1 MRVQIGL
8 IATLLS
14 GVLLASGCGGEQP
27 TTTAKVVTQVVVQV
41 VTQVVSPTSPPSLA
55 AATPTLTPPQVVV
68 NPPEW
73 TATPTPTQAP
83 TPTLTPPKVVVNPP
97 TPTRARTA
105 SPTVTPPRLVV
116 NPIYIIQGTP
126 FPTPPGLR
134 INTIDL
140 SSDLLAALTN
150 LRKPDQYTKA
160 LAFRVW
166 AYSPKSVLYGAEP
179 KDGDGIKQVEFAIYP
194 AVGGSL
200 GEPIYRRVE
209 TLAPFCAFGD
219 DGTDCIPF
227 DLANTGNLW
236 PDKKTP
242 LVAGDYVLKAKITY
256 GNGETRQT
264 DEDFDIV
271 LPPTPT
277 PRPVTLRAR
286 IIQPPPG
293 AQAITK
299 QVVFQVE
306 AYDQSVGAKDGAGIS
321 SVDMLILDSK
331 NKVVHKRTENTAAY
345 CAFGGGEPDCTI
357 YVFGQYQNRWPD
369 GSPVGDTYTLRAIVR
384 GKSGATLT
392 VQTKVA
398 IKP

>member
-1 MRVQIGL
+1 MRVQLGL

-73 TATPTPTQAP
+73 TATPTPT
-83 TPTLTPPKVVVNPP
+83 LTPPKVVVNPP
-97 TPTRARTA
+97 TPTRAPTA
-105 SPTVTPPRLVV
+105 TPTVTPPRLVV

-140 SSDLLAALTN
+140 SDNLLAALTN
-150 LRKPDQYTKA
+150 VRKPGAFTNELD
-160 LAFRVW
+160 FRVW
-166 AYSPKSVLYGAEP
+166 AYSPKSVSGGVQP
-179 KDGDGIKQVEFAIYP
+179 KDGDGIKQVEFTIYP
-194 AVGGSL
+194 AVGGYIGKPVYSK
-200 GEPIYRRVE
+200 IE
-209 TLAPFCAFGD
+209 TRAPFCAFGED

-227 DLANTGNLW
+227 SFARAGGLW
-236 PDKKTP
+236 PGTKMPIT
-242 LVAGDYVLKAKITY
+242 VGAYVLKAVITY

-286 IIQPPPG
+286 IVQPPPG
-293 AQAITK
+293 VQAITK

-357 YVFGQYQNRWPD
+357 YVFGQHQNRWPD
-369 GSPVGDTYTLRAIVR
+369 GSQVGDIYTLRAIVR